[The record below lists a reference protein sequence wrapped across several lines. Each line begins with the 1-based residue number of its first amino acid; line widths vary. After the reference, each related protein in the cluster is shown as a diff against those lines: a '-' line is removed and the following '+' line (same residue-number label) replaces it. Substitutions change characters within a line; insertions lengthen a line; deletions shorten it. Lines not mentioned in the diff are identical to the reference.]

1 MMENY
6 ITLSLETHLFFS
18 RIMKEHAFFLGAGFP
33 CKNEDW
39 IQKADSF
46 RQQFEKLLAD
56 VIKISNGRV
65 NSPILE
71 SDELVTEF
79 TINAEKRT
87 ECLSGVPFNTELSRM
102 EHSLRSG
109 SCRENNREILRI
121 VHQINERSICLLN
134 GLIDFKENILREVG
148 NGRLFTFNYPLLIE
162 HILREARLYRSA
174 IDNLMHNRQVS
185 YKELLGTEEFWNQIM
200 MEHALFIRGLLDPSE
215 EELIQTADDFAM
227 DYRRLLDM
235 ARTQDCKATQELA
248 GASLKE
254 TLDYQ
259 KFKTAGTKGILNC
272 EIASLILPLLADH
285 VLREAN
291 HYIRILKCG
300 KMREDN

>member
-1 MMENY
+1 MIENY

-18 RIMKEHAFFLGAGFP
+18 RIMKEHAFFLEAGFP

-46 RQQFEKLLAD
+46 RQQFEQLLAD
-56 VIKISNGRV
+56 VIKISNGRI
-65 NSPILE
+65 NRPILE

-79 TINAEKRT
+79 TIHAEKRT
-87 ECLSGVPFNTELSRM
+87 EYLSGVAFNTELTRM
-102 EHSLRSG
+102 EQNLRPG
-109 SCRENNREILRI
+109 SYRENNRELMRM
-121 VHQINERSICLLN
+121 VHRINERALHLLN
-134 GLIDFKENILREVG
+134 GLIDFKENILREVE

-174 IDNLMHNRQVS
+174 IDHFMHNRQVS
-185 YKELLGTEEFWNQIM
+185 YKGLLGTEDFWNQIM

-215 EELIQTADDFAM
+215 VELIQTADDFAM
-227 DYRRLLDM
+227 DYQKLLDM
-235 ARTQDCKATQELA
+235 ARTQDHRASQELT

-254 TLDYQ
+254 TIEYQ
-259 KFKTAGTKGILNC
+259 QFKTAGTKGILNC
-272 EIASLILPLLADH
+272 EIVSVILPLLADH

-291 HYIRILKCG
+291 HYIRILNCG
-300 KMREDN
+300 KMREDA

>member
-46 RQQFEKLLAD
+46 RQQFEQLLAD

-109 SCRENNREILRI
+109 SCRENSREILRM

-162 HILREARLYRSA
+162 HILREARLYRHSFNLTILVCLNGTLAIHGLTQCIYNTAQHGITNGYLYYSA
-174 IDNLMHNRQVS
+174 
-185 YKELLGTEEFWNQIM
+185 
-200 MEHALFIRGLLDPSE
+200 RGLYN
-215 EELIQTADDFAM
+215 I
-227 DYRRLLDM
+227 
-235 ARTQDCKATQELA
+235 
-248 GASLKE
+248 
-254 TLDYQ
+254 TLVDI
-259 KFKTAGTKGILNC
+259 FLTT
-272 EIASLILPLLADH
+272 
-285 VLREAN
+285 
-291 HYIRILKCG
+291 
-300 KMREDN
+300 

>member
-1 MMENY
+1 MIENY
-6 ITLSLETHLFFS
+6 MTLSLETHLFFS
-18 RIMKEHAFFLGAGFP
+18 RIMKEHAFFLEAGFP

-46 RQQFEKLLAD
+46 RQQFEQLLAD

-65 NSPILE
+65 NRPILE

-87 ECLSGVPFNTELSRM
+87 GCLSGVAFNTELTRM
-102 EHSLRSG
+102 EQNLRPGPYRDNS
-109 SCRENNREILRI
+109 RELMRT
-121 VHQINERSICLLN
+121 VHQINERALRLLN
-134 GLIDFKENILREVG
+134 GLIEFKETILREVE

-185 YKELLGTEEFWNQIM
+185 YKGLLGTEDFWNQIM

-215 EELIQTADDFAM
+215 AELIQTADDFAM
-227 DYRRLLDM
+227 DYQKLLDM
-235 ARTQDCKATQELA
+235 ARTQDYKASQELA

-254 TLDYQ
+254 TLEYQ

-300 KMREDN
+300 KMREDA

>member
-1 MMENY
+1 MTENY

-18 RIMKEHAFFLGAGFP
+18 RIMKEHAFFLEAGFP
-33 CKNEDW
+33 CKNEAW
-39 IQKADSF
+39 IEKADSF
-46 RQQFEKLLAD
+46 RLQFEKLLAD
-56 VIKISNGRV
+56 VIKISSGRV
-65 NSPILE
+65 NSPILN

-87 ECLSGVPFNTELSRM
+87 ECLSGVPFHTELTKM
-102 EHSLRSG
+102 EHNLRSG
-109 SCRENNREILRI
+109 SCRDNNRETLRM
-121 VHQINERSICLLN
+121 VHQINERAIRLLN
-134 GLIDFKENILREVG
+134 GLIEFKENILREVG

-162 HILREARLYRSA
+162 HILREAKLYRST

-185 YKELLGTEEFWNQIM
+185 YRGLLGTEEFWNQIM

-227 DYRRLLDM
+227 DYRKLLDM
-235 ARTQDCKATQELA
+235 ANSQNCKVTEDLT
-248 GASLKE
+248 GASLQE
-254 TLDYQ
+254 TLKYRE
-259 KFKTAGTKGILNC
+259 FKAAGTKGILNC
-272 EIASLILPLLADH
+272 EIASVILPLLADH

-300 KMREDN
+300 KMREDS